1 MRIYL
6 TAVFLFVTYVTQAQ
20 FSDDFSDGDFTTAPV
35 WAGDDANFEIDASNR
50 LHLLAPAVA
59 DTSYLSV
66 PTTNVVTTWDFYVE
80 MDFNPSSSNYAR
92 VYLMSNSADLKGSL
106 NGYYVMVGNTA
117 DEVSLYRQDG
127 TSVTEIID
135 GVDDVVD
142 SDPVNCR
149 VRVTRDAAGNWELFR
164 DSTGGFAFVSEGTT
178 TDATYSTTTHFG
190 VFCKYTS
197 SRSELFWFDELGDP
211 FVDASIPE
219 VTDLT
224 IISPSALDI
233 TLSEPLDPTTAEN
246 VTNYS
251 VDGGIGN
258 PSLVE
263 LDGSDPSLVH
273 LTFGSVFSN
282 ATDYVLSISDVE
294 DLSGNPIVSPT
305 DLPFFYFVS
314 ETPAPNDVV
323 ITEFMADPNPV
334 VGLPEVEYV
343 EIHNR
348 SAKYFDLN
356 GWQITDGST
365 TETLG
370 EYVLMPGAYV
380 LICEAGD
387 GALFGISNFL
397 EGDGI
402 PALTNGGDDI
412 VIKAPGGETIDSI
425 QYTSDWYNDPEKD
438 DGGWSIE
445 REHLDAPCN
454 DISNWRASVNSLGGT
469 PGLQNSVWT
478 DVDDTDAPLVSS
490 FMIVDAEQIFIEFN
504 EQMDTTVSANVTL
517 NPSITSLSWNY
528 INLTT
533 LEVNPLSL
541 EIGVLYDLTL
551 SLAADCWGNP
561 INQVIKVGLP
571 DSIEAEDI
579 ILNEVMFNPLT
590 GGSDY
595 VELYNHSDKILNL
608 EELWI
613 ANWDDDTISNWKSL
627 TDEQRLI
634 LPGEY
639 VLLTEDT
646 LDIIN
651 DFMVYG
657 LGSFLQVDDL
667 PTYPNDSGTV
677 YLLSKDSIMIDY
689 FHYDEDYHF
698 DLLSDE
704 DGKSLERISFDGGM
718 NNPDN
723 WHTASEAVEWG
734 TPGYENSQF
743 MNVAPSGTITVDPQL
758 FSPDNDGYNDVV
770 TISLELAGE
779 DNVVD
784 IDIFD
789 NQGRLIRQLK
799 DNFFVGTEA
808 LVSWDGI
815 NDEGTKASIG
825 TYVILVSVLDANNNR
840 EKHKLVC
847 VLGGNL

>member
-80 MDFNPSSSNYAR
+80 MDFNPSSSNYTR
-92 VYLMSNSADLKGSL
+92 VYLMSNNADLKGSL

-149 VRVTRDAAGNWELFR
+149 VRVTRDGAGNWELFR

-233 TLSEPLDPTTAEN
+233 TFSEPLDPTTAEN

-258 PSLVE
+258 PSLAE

-365 TETLG
+365 IETLG

-490 FMIVDAEQIFIEFN
+490 FTIVDAEQIFIEFN

-528 INLTT
+528 TNLTT

-541 EIGVLYDLTL
+541 EVGVLYDLTL

-657 LGSFLQVDDL
+657 LGSFLQIDDL

-677 YLLSKDSIMIDY
+677 YLISKDSIMIDY

-784 IDIFD
+784 IDVFD

-808 LVSWDGI
+808 LVSWGGI

>member
-80 MDFNPSSSNYAR
+80 MDFNPSSSNYTR
-92 VYLMSNSADLKGSL
+92 VYLMSNNADLKGSL

-233 TLSEPLDPTTAEN
+233 TFSEPLDPTTAEN

-258 PSLVE
+258 PSLAE

-490 FMIVDAEQIFIEFN
+490 FTIVDAEQIFIEFN

-528 INLTT
+528 TNLTT

-677 YLLSKDSIMIDY
+677 YLISKDSIMIDY

-784 IDIFD
+784 IDVFD